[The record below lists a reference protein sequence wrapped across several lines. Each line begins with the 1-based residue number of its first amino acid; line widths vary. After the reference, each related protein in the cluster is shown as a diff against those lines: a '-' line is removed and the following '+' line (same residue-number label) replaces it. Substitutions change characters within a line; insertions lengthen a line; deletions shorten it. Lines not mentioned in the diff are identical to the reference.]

1 MIAVDN
7 LSVTLGGRPLLNGVS
22 ASFAKGKISV
32 IMGPNGA
39 GKSTLLSALA
49 GLQGVTAGSIEC
61 AGQSI
66 AAMPARLRAQ
76 TIGLLPQSENIAWD
90 LAVDEFI
97 GLGRMPYHRFFGK
110 NSDDADKVA
119 SAMHAT
125 DTAQFAHRNI
135 LSLSGGERARVLLAR
150 VIAGEP
156 EWLLADEP
164 LANLDLRHQLDL
176 LNLLRAQANAGVG
189 VIAVLHDLYHAAR
202 TADHIVLLHHG
213 SVLSAGTPSE
223 VLTEGNIQA
232 AYDVA
237 CQAMTL
243 PDGTTIFVPQSNSTP
258 A

>member
-7 LSVTLGGRPLLNGVS
+7 LSVTIGDRSILNGVS
-22 ASFAKGKISV
+22 ATFPAGKITV

-49 GLQGVTAGSIEC
+49 GLQGATAGAVKC
-61 AGQSI
+61 AGHSI

-76 TIGLLPQSENIAWD
+76 TIGLLPQSESIAWD
-90 LAVDEFI
+90 LTVSEFI
-97 GLGRMPYHRFFGK
+97 GLGRMPYHRFFVA
-110 NSDDADKVA
+110 NPDDADKVA

-125 DTAQFAHRNI
+125 DTVQFADRNI

-156 EWLLADEP
+156 QWLLADEP

-176 LNLLRAQANAGVG
+176 LDLLRAQANAGVG

-202 TADHIVLLHHG
+202 TADHIVLLHNG
-213 SVLSAGTPSE
+213 SVLAAGTPAE
-223 VLTEGNIQA
+223 VLTVGNIQA

-237 CQAMTL
+237 CQAMIL
-243 PDGTTIFVPQSNSTP
+243 PDGSMIFVPQLH
-258 A
+258 AVVD